1 METPSLFASGYGL
14 GEGRQL
20 EPNRAVEEMKT
31 LFHAISFMGTFQIK
45 EKILLFH
52 TGKPEFLAISYAS
65 SPLAITLC
73 FTINPMCLLH
83 RDPG

>member
-31 LFHAISFMGTFQIK
+31 LFHAIFFMGTLQIK

-52 TGKPEFLAISYAS
+52 TEKPELLAISYAS
-65 SPLAITLC
+65 SPLDITIC
-73 FTINPMCLLH
+73 FLKNSMCLFH
-83 RDPG
+83 

>member
-20 EPNRAVEEMKT
+20 EPNRAVEKMKP
-31 LFHAISFMGTFQIK
+31 LFHALFFMGTFQIE

-52 TGKPEFLAISYAS
+52 TGKPEFLEIFYAS
-65 SPLAITLC
+65 SPLDITLC
-73 FTINPMCLLH
+73 FIINPMCLLH
-83 RDPG
+83 